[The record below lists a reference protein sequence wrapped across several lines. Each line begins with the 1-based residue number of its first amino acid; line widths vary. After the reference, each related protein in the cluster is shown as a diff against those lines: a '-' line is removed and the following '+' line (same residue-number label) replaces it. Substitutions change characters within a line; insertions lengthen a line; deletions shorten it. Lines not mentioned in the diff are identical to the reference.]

1 MSKYPIFKK
10 NRPNIDLRLGIKSS
24 LPNVKYLLGTFLI
37 LSSLEKSTIQYTE
50 EYTIS
55 RKTMIRMSDI
65 LKRDI
70 ITLFKGIEIDEN
82 LLFLKFNESPL
93 FRSQLEALQVTL
105 GSIYKLCNIQ
115 FTSGMSVTKER
126 TGGER
131 FNKIIHFSLNN
142 DLLIIDYLL
151 SKNSK
156 KEFLNLLY
164 SWVVSNE
171 HDHKLLENVLIKKL
185 TIFTEDTI
193 FKIRDKQNQE
203 ILFQQEG
210 IYEHLINNL
219 QVIASDNKEPVGP
232 LRVLKTII
240 KDNLHYFITGQSEW
254 KAKQGKSS
262 ELKNYY
268 QRLEVLLDLK
278 QSKEV
283 VYQDVL
289 IESIDLKPNI
299 EVSAPQNQIFFGAPG
314 TGKSHKIETEILKGV
329 PEEQQERITF
339 HPDYDNASFVG
350 SYMPESDSNG
360 NITYQFVAQ
369 VFTNIYVK
377 AWQNLDKP
385 YFLVIEEINR
395 GNCAEIFGDI
405 FQLLD
410 RTSNYAI
417 TPKSALQKYLIKELK
432 EKGLEGIKNGK
443 MILPPNL
450 QVLATMNTSDQ
461 SLFPMDS
468 AFKRRWAWKYVPIN
482 YDRNEANLSAS
493 FAVRLDENH
502 TFSWLDFIEKVNL
515 NYIKNNENLGED
527 KCIGNYF
534 IKPNDTE
541 ISLEEFINK
550 VIFYLWNDVFKD
562 EEETPFENGK
572 AYSDFFP
579 ESTKG
584 KDLVEAMLTKLEIKT
599 NDSSETSE

>member
-1 MSKYPIFKK
+1 MKIDTHFDK
-10 NRPNIDLRLGIKSS
+10 NRVSTFIFNVVVQSS
-24 LPNVKYLLGTFLI
+24 NRVYFN
-37 LSSLEKSTIQYTE
+37 S
-50 EYTIS
+50 
-55 RKTMIRMSDI
+55 IR
-65 LKRDI
+65 
-70 ITLFKGIEIDEN
+70 
-82 LLFLKFNESPL
+82 
-93 FRSQLEALQVTL
+93 Q
-105 GSIYKLCNIQ
+105 
-115 FTSGMSVTKER
+115 
-126 TGGER
+126 GGR
-131 FNKIIHFSLNN
+131 AGLN
-142 DLLIIDYLL
+142 
-151 SKNSK
+151 
-156 KEFLNLLY
+156 
-164 SWVVSNE
+164 
-171 HDHKLLENVLIKKL
+171 
-185 TIFTEDTI
+185 
-193 FKIRDKQNQE
+193 IRDFFVQNHTK
-203 ILFQQEG
+203 ILF
-210 IYEHLINNL
+210 YRNAIN
-219 QVIASDNKEPVGP
+219 
-232 LRVLKTII
+232 
-240 KDNLHYFITGQSEW
+240 DNLHIKFDYSNEEYLDEDI
-254 KAKQGKSS
+254 
-262 ELKNYY
+262 ELIE
-268 QRLEVLLDLK
+268 QI
-278 QSKEV
+278 QSK
-283 VYQDVL
+283 
-289 IESIDLKPNI
+289 P
-299 EVSAPQNQIFFGAPG
+299 NQIFFGAPG

-584 KDLVEAMLTKLEIKT
+584 KDLVEAMLTKLEIET

>member
-1 MSKYPIFKK
+1 MRYELNSDGTISKDNHSLKYDVEEILRKLFTQNFWEIVQLDKDGVKWTLHIINMKISPQISYKFNLFVGKIRNESRNPKEKK
-10 NRPNIDLRLGIKSS
+10 IQLNGKDPRVLGNIPNLILGIYAKDEHTDFKDMIFVGWSVDNATNYTSNPSIRGVNVDILQNAFLNGFVRYEYKSKVTCMFKPDFIFYY
-24 LPNVKYLLGTFLI
+24 LENYLLLH
-37 LSSLEKSTIQYTE
+37 
-50 EYTIS
+50 
-55 RKTMIRMSDI
+55 
-65 LKRDI
+65 
-70 ITLFKGIEIDEN
+70 
-82 LLFLKFNESPL
+82 
-93 FRSQLEALQVTL
+93 QL
-105 GSIYKLCNIQ
+105 
-115 FTSGMSVTKER
+115 
-126 TGGER
+126 
-131 FNKIIHFSLNN
+131 
-142 DLLIIDYLL
+142 
-151 SKNSK
+151 
-156 KEFLNLLY
+156 
-164 SWVVSNE
+164 
-171 HDHKLLENVLIKKL
+171 
-185 TIFTEDTI
+185 
-193 FKIRDKQNQE
+193 
-203 ILFQQEG
+203 
-210 IYEHLINNL
+210 
-219 QVIASDNKEPVGP
+219 P
-232 LRVLKTII
+232 
-240 KDNLHYFITGQSEW
+240 
-254 KAKQGKSS
+254 
-262 ELKNYY
+262 
-268 QRLEVLLDLK
+268 EVLESTTLYNHI
-278 QSKEV
+278 QS
-283 VYQDVL
+283 
-289 IESIDLKPNI
+289 
-299 EVSAPQNQIFFGAPG
+299 PQNQIYFGAPG
-314 TGKSHKIETEILKGV
+314 TGKSHKIETEILNGV
-329 PEEQQERITF
+329 PREQQERITF

-350 SYMPESDSNG
+350 SYMPESDADG

-369 VFTNIYVK
+369 VFTNIYIK
-377 AWQNLDKP
+377 AWQNIDKP

-443 MILPPNL
+443 IILPPNL
-450 QVLATMNTSDQ
+450 QLLATMNTSDQ

-468 AFKRRWAWKYVPIN
+468 AFKRRWTWKYVPIN

-584 KDLVEAMLTKLEIKT
+584 KDLVEAMLTKLEIET